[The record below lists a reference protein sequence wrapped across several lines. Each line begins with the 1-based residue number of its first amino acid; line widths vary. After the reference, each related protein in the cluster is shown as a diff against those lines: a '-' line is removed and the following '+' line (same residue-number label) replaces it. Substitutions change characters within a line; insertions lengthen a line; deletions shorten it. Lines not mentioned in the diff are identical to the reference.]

1 MMSANL
7 KKSNSLKTQAKKLQN
22 KKSAL
27 PFSAENYYLFFAGLA
42 TIIVGYICMAS
53 GPAYGF
59 LSLTLSPIILCFG
72 YLVLIP
78 LALVYRKKQEDQV
91 QN

>member
-1 MMSANL
+1 MSANL
-7 KKSNSLKTQAKKLQN
+7 KKSNIAKNQIKKLQS

-27 PFSAENYYLFFAGLA
+27 PFTAENYYLFFAGLA
-42 TIIVGYICMAS
+42 TIMVGYICMAS
-53 GPAYGF
+53 GPVYGF
-59 LSLTLSPIILCFG
+59 LSLTISPIILCIG

-78 LALVYRKKQEDQV
+78 LALIYRKKPQDQI

>member
-1 MMSANL
+1 MSANL
-7 KKSNSLKTQAKKLQN
+7 KKSNIAKNQIKKLQS

-27 PFSAENYYLFFAGLA
+27 PFTAENYYLFFAGLA

-53 GPAYGF
+53 GPVYGF
-59 LSLTLSPIILCFG
+59 LSLTISPIILCIG

-78 LALVYRKKQEDQV
+78 LALIYRKKPQDQI

>member
-1 MMSANL
+1 MSVNL
-7 KKSNSLKTQAKKLQN
+7 KKSNLAKNQAKKLQS

-27 PFSAENYYLFFAGLA
+27 PFTAENYYLFFAGLA

-53 GPAYGF
+53 GPVYGF
-59 LSLTLSPIILCFG
+59 LSLTVSPLILCIG

-78 LALVYRKKQEDQV
+78 LALIYRKKPQDHI

>member
-1 MMSANL
+1 MSVNL
-7 KKSNSLKTQAKKLQN
+7 KKTNPSKTQMKKLQG

-27 PFSAENYYLFFAGLA
+27 PFTAENYYFFFAGLA
-42 TIIVGYICMAS
+42 TIIVGYICMAT
-53 GPAYGF
+53 GPVYGF
-59 LSLTLSPIILCFG
+59 LSLTVSPIIVCIG

-78 LALVYRKKQEDQV
+78 LALVYRKKQEDQP

>member
-1 MMSANL
+1 MSANL
-7 KKSNSLKTQAKKLQN
+7 KKSNIAKNQIKKLQS

-27 PFSAENYYLFFAGLA
+27 PFTAENYYLFFAGLA

-53 GPAYGF
+53 GPVYGF
-59 LSLTLSPIILCFG
+59 LSLTISPIILCIG

-78 LALVYRKKQEDQV
+78 LALIYRKKTKDQI
-91 QN
+91 QY